1 MGLHAEVPAHVI
13 SRNVESLCPSF
24 VLLGEAAV
32 VSLLLQGIC
41 QHPIHTVEA
50 VTVDDVLRTVLKDVV
65 VVLVSDGSLNCPG
78 AVAVFSVAVSPILH
92 FVMGNGVL
100 Q

>member
-1 MGLHAEVPAHVI
+1 MRLYAEVPAHVI
-13 SRNVESLCPSF
+13 ARDEEALCPSL
-24 VLLGEAAV
+24 VILGEAAI

-78 AVAVFSVAVSPILH
+78 AVAVLSVAVSPILH
-92 FVMGNGVL
+92 FVVGNGVL